1 MLSMIFKMSAVTAG
15 NILITF
21 ILWKFLKNKKMNWG
35 YRLLVSAVFAGL
47 SILATHY
54 GIDYQRMMINVRDL
68 APLAAGLFF
77 DPIAGIIAGLVGG
90 IERYIAGTYWGVGTY
105 TTIACSVSTCLSG
118 IVAALLRVVI
128 FKGKKPALVFAYFI
142 GSTMEVF
149 HMYVVFITHRNDMEM
164 AYSVVKTCAP
174 PMIVFTGLG
183 LAVISFLLRIDSGEW
198 VIPKNIRGNRDIKVS
213 QRFQFWLFLVS
224 AIVLLSNLVL
234 VNILQTQ
241 VAIQDSYAVLQRS
254 IYDIG
259 GSYNLATD
267 KRKQFGPMRFNVG
280 STGNFAVMGDSG
292 LIDFGEHSGKLLDPD
307 AKDLANTNL
316 EKYVYL
322 GKIFGRDC
330 AIMSAQLGD
339 GQRLLVYLPD
349 EEVFKERDQI
359 VYETILADILLFTVI
374 YILISVLVQKIVV
387 NNLEMVNESL
397 RKITDGNLNEVVS
410 VYSSSEFAS
419 LSNDINQTVD
429 VLKRYISEAEKRI
442 EQELEFA
449 KNIQESALPH
459 NFSFPRND
467 FEIYASM
474 DAAKEV
480 GGDFYDF
487 FFVDVNKICLVIA
500 DVSGK
505 GIPAAL
511 FMMRSKTVIR
521 GYAESGKSP
530 SEIFSLANNGLCEG
544 NDANMFVTV
553 WIGIIDLETGHMVCS
568 NAGHEIPAIMRAGGA
583 YELYKQKHNLALGI
597 FADVPFREY
606 EIDLAPGDS
615 LFVYTDGA
623 PEAINE
629 KQEEYGT
636 GRLIEELN
644 KYKLF
649 TQKDILTYTR
659 KNIAMYVGEEEQFD
673 DVTMLGFK
681 YNGPP
686 EK

>member
-1 MLSMIFKMSAVTAG
+1 
-15 NILITF
+15 
-21 ILWKFLKNKKMNWG
+21 
-35 YRLLVSAVFAGL
+35 
-47 SILATHY
+47 
-54 GIDYQRMMINVRDL
+54 
-68 APLAAGLFF
+68 
-77 DPIAGIIAGLVGG
+77 
-90 IERYIAGTYWGVGTY
+90 
-105 TTIACSVSTCLSG
+105 
-118 IVAALLRVVI
+118 
-128 FKGKKPALVFAYFI
+128 
-142 GSTMEVF
+142 
-149 HMYVVFITHRNDMEM
+149 
-164 AYSVVKTCAP
+164 
-174 PMIVFTGLG
+174 
-183 LAVISFLLRIDSGEW
+183 
-198 VIPKNIRGNRDIKVS
+198 
-213 QRFQFWLFLVS
+213 
-224 AIVLLSNLVL
+224 
-234 VNILQTQ
+234 
-241 VAIQDSYAVLQRS
+241 
-254 IYDIG
+254 
-259 GSYNLATD
+259 
-267 KRKQFGPMRFNVG
+267 
-280 STGNFAVMGDSG
+280 
-292 LIDFGEHSGKLLDPD
+292 
-307 AKDLANTNL
+307 
-316 EKYVYL
+316 
-322 GKIFGRDC
+322 
-330 AIMSAQLGD
+330 
-339 GQRLLVYLPD
+339 
-349 EEVFKERDQI
+349 
-359 VYETILADILLFTVI
+359 
-374 YILISVLVQKIVV
+374 
-387 NNLEMVNESL
+387 MVNESL

-649 TQKDILTYTR
+649 TQKDILNYTR